1 MTDASSRRS
10 RDTAIGAD
18 GGNSQGQG
26 GSAGAR
32 DSGASA
38 QREVATCRR
47 FDILDDIEKLL

>member
-1 MTDASSRRS
+1 MTDASSRPS
-10 RDTAIGAD
+10 VDTASGAD